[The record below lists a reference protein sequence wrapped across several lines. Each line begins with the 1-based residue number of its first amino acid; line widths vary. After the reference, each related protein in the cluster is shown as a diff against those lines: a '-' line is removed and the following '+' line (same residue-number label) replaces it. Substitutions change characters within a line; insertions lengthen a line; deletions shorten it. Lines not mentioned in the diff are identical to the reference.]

1 MVYSTEA
8 IVLGY
13 INYSETSV
21 IVKCFTKK
29 YGVKSYFIKGIRSNK
44 KSKIQLGHLQ
54 RLNIIDIESKENK
67 KGELSYLKNIRSL
80 ISFQSINS
88 DILKYNTGLFISEV
102 LISVIKHQE
111 TDIEIFNFIKNS
123 LMWFDN
129 SEKNSNFHI
138 LFLIYLTNYLGIIPE
153 KNINN
158 LKFFDIENG
167 KFNSSSNSINCING
181 EVVGHLSL
189 ILGTKFDYSSRVL
202 SNVKQRRNMIDLILK
217 YYKVHVPGFKLP
229 KSVDVLND
237 LFS

>member
-21 IVKCFTKK
+21 IVKCLTKK
-29 YGVKSYFIKGIRSNK
+29 YGVKSYIIRGIRSNK

-54 RLNIIDIESKENK
+54 RLNIVDLESKENK
-67 KGELSYLKNIRSL
+67 KGDLSYLKNIKSL

-88 DILKYNTGLFISEV
+88 DILKYNTALFISEV
-102 LISVIKHQE
+102 LISVINHQE
-111 TDIEIFNFIKNS
+111 TDVKIFNFIKNS
-123 LMWFDN
+123 LAWFDK

-138 LFLIYLTNYLGIIPE
+138 LFLLYLTSYLGIIPE

-167 KFNSSSNSINCING
+167 KFSSTLNSNNYVSG
-181 EVVGHLSL
+181 EIVEHLSL
-189 ILGTKFDYSSRVL
+189 ILGTNFDYSSQVL
-202 SNVKQRRNMIDLILK
+202 TNVKQRRNMIDLILK
-217 YYKVHVPGFKLP
+217 YYKIHVPGFKFP
-229 KSVDVLND
+229 KSVDILND

>member
-1 MVYSTEA
+1 
-8 IVLGY
+8 
-13 INYSETSV
+13 
-21 IVKCFTKK
+21 
-29 YGVKSYFIKGIRSNK
+29 
-44 KSKIQLGHLQ
+44 
-54 RLNIIDIESKENK
+54 
-67 KGELSYLKNIRSL
+67 L
-80 ISFQSINS
+80 I
-88 DILKYNTGLFISEV
+88 
-102 LISVIKHQE
+102 
-111 TDIEIFNFIKNS
+111 
-123 LMWFDN
+123 WFDN

-167 KFNSSSNSINCING
+167 KFNSSSNSINCITG

-189 ILGTKFDYSSRVL
+189 ILGTKFDYSSQVL
-202 SNVKQRRNMIDLILK
+202 TNVKQRRNMIDLILK

>member
-123 LMWFDN
+123 LIWFDN

-181 EVVGHLSL
+181 EVAEPPS
-189 ILGTKFDYSSRVL
+189 
-202 SNVKQRRNMIDLILK
+202 
-217 YYKVHVPGFKLP
+217 
-229 KSVDVLND
+229 
-237 LFS
+237 